1 MINIPLFAHVRWCR
15 ISSIKSKWLMIFCKW
30 RMWFFTCTV
39 LWETQLNHQKIP
51 SKTIVNQKKN
61 VNNKSLIP
69 EKRWSMGAKSQVPQL
84 VGINPFEKKLNWD
97 VFPQTVVKMRL
108 CWKPPPSKAV
118 RSTARILQEIEFPV
132 FQMSGS
138 CFSFGGGRGQLRP
151 PEICFKKAFG

>member
-1 MINIPLFAHVRWCR
+1 MQDFFHQEQMIDDFFVNDGCDFSLARFYEKHNWIIKKYRQKQ
-15 ISSIKSKWLMIFCKW
+15 SSTK
-30 RMWFFTCTV
+30 
-39 LWETQLNHQKIP
+39 KI
-51 SKTIVNQKKN
+51 I